1 MTAGNIATPLRQ
13 IHAPLLVA
21 ALAVTFGIG
30 LLAGLAVPRTVGQV
44 AEAASNAGVVA
55 ASTGSGTS
63 ATVATNPQ
71 RLAELQAAEIGG
83 GGLTIDQVSPN
94 AGVVA
99 ASSGSGTSAAG
110 ASQPSAVSASSR
122 PPRSVGVASRSTR
135 WLRTAGV
142 VAASS
147 GSGTSATVAT
157 NPQRLAELQA
167 AEIGGGG
174 LRIDANS
181 PSGR

>member
-1 MTAGNIATPLRQ
+1 LTAGQISTPYRQ
-13 IHAPLLVA
+13 IRAPLLVA

-44 AEAASNAGVVA
+44 ADAASKAGVVA
-55 ASTGSGTS
+55 ASTGGS
-63 ATVATNPQ
+63 ALAAVATNPQ

-83 GGLTIDQVSPN
+83 GGLGIDYAVPN
-94 AGVVA
+94 
-99 ASSGSGTSAAG
+99 
-110 ASQPSAVSASSR
+110 
-122 PPRSVGVASRSTR
+122 
-135 WLRTAGV
+135 AGV

-157 NPQRLAELQA
+157 NPRRLAELQA

-174 LRIDANS
+174 LGIDANS

>member
-1 MTAGNIATPLRQ
+1 LTAGNIATPFRQ
-13 IHAPLLVA
+13 IQAPLLVA
-21 ALAVTFGIG
+21 ALAATFAIG
-30 LLAGLAVPRTVGQV
+30 LLAGLAVPRTVGQA
-44 AEAASNAGVVA
+44 AEAANNVGIVA

-83 GGLTIDQVSPN
+83 GGLGDQVSPN
-94 AGVVA
+94 VGIIA
-99 ASSGSGTSAAG
+99 AST
-110 ASQPSAVSASSR
+110 
-122 PPRSVGVASRSTR
+122 
-135 WLRTAGV
+135 
-142 VAASS
+142 

-174 LRIDANS
+174 LGIDVNS